1 MALTTCGGLNK
12 AAVVGDEHKVTFR
25 EQTKERT
32 VINIIYK
39 TYDEDY
45 IDIKMMLFDNDDDNN
60 TCT

>member
-39 TYDEDY
+39 KYDEDY
-45 IDIKMMLFDNDDDNN
+45 IDNKIMLFDDNN